1 MTEDNNTTLETS
13 VNNTTVTVEAN
24 PANVSLGRVSLVQP
38 HDNPFTAD
46 GELSHKADYIIR
58 HSKISRTEIR
68 IVDPDSPQPPAEEEI
83 VQQEM
88 ITAQHAAPPTASA
101 PPPSE
106 NKTNGQ
112 VEDKAS
118 PNDVKVDVPKGDAK
132 ERKPEKTVTKTCKC
146 CSIM

>member
-1 MTEDNNTTLETS
+1 MTVEDNNTTLETS
-13 VNNTTVTVEAN
+13 VNVNNTTVTSE
-24 PANVSLGRVSLVQP
+24 ANVSHGRISLVQP

-101 PPPSE
+101 PSG

-132 ERKPEKTVTKTCKC
+132 ERKPEKQTKTKTCKC